1 MGREVGG
8 RFKRE
13 EIHVYLWLITLRFD
27 RKKQAS
33 VKQLSFNKKEVNLK
47 NYTQVKKKKKECRP
61 VIPPFIA
68 P

>member
-1 MGREVGG
+1 MGREVGR

-47 NYTQVKKKKKECRP
+47 NYTQVKKKKKN
-61 VIPPFIA
+61 A
-68 P
+68 GQ